1 MFRGVTALAKAHGSS
16 YVCRMRVV
24 EPVEPMGAWR
34 AALQRI
40 RCLIAK
46 ELAQLRRDP
55 RLFGLLLIAPILELT
70 ILGFVVTNDIRDID
84 LAVRDNDH
92 TPQSREFVRALAAS
106 GYFLVQPLAGEASRD
121 SAALV
126 SGRAGLV
133 VTIPVGFGRR
143 LAQGAPAEVQA
154 LVDGA
159 DSNFAVYGV
168 AYLQKAARLFSERL
182 VRAAAAERI
191 ERAGVRLPAVRA
203 ATRVWYNPELKSR
216 LYMVPALM
224 AQLLMITT
232 MLVASMALVKEREE
246 GTLEQVLVTPLRPL
260 ELILGKLL
268 PFVVVGAV
276 EVAVAVPLMIVIFNL
291 PFRGDAGFLF
301 VVSGLYLLTTLGLGL
316 LVSTLVR
323 TQQQAMLV
331 AVFFVMM
338 PFMMLSGFAF
348 PIENMPR
355 AIQWVTTA
363 IPLKYYLILVRGI
376 FLKGVGLATL
386 WRETLI
392 LAGFGVVILGL
403 AVARFR
409 KRLD

>member
-1 MFRGVTALAKAHGSS
+1 MIR
-16 YVCRMRVV
+16 
-24 EPVEPMGAWR
+24 
-34 AALQRI
+34 RI
-40 RCLIAK
+40 HCLIVK

-55 RLFGLLLIAPILELT
+55 RLFGLLLIAPILQLT
-70 ILGFVVTNDIRDID
+70 ILGFVVTNDIREID

-92 TPQSREFVRALAAS
+92 THQSREFTRALAAS
-106 GYFLVQPLAGEASRD
+106 GYFVVHSLAGEGGQDA
-121 SAALV
+121 AALV

-133 VTIPVGFGRR
+133 VVIPAGFSRR
-143 LAQGAPAEVQA
+143 LTQGRAADVQA

-168 AYLQKAARLFSERL
+168 NYLQKAARLFSERL
-182 VRAAAAERI
+182 VRAAAASRVEQP
-191 ERAGVRLPAVRA
+191 AVRLPTVRSS
-203 ATRVWYNPELKSR
+203 TRVWYNPELKSR
-216 LYMVPALM
+216 TYMVPALM

-232 MLVASMALVKEREE
+232 MLVASMSLVKEREE
-246 GTLEQVLVTPLRPL
+246 GTLEQLLVTPLRPL

-268 PFVVVGAV
+268 PFVVVGFA
-276 EVAVAVPLMIVIFNL
+276 EVVVAVPFMIVLFGL
-291 PFRGDAGFLF
+291 PFRGDVFFLF
-301 VVSGLYLLTTLGLGL
+301 AVSALYLLTTLGLGL

-323 TQQQAMLV
+323 TQQQAML
-331 AVFFVMM
+331 ASTFFVMM
-338 PFMMLSGFAF
+338 PFIMLSGFAF

-355 AIQWVTTA
+355 AIQVVTNV

-376 FLKGVGLATL
+376 FLKGVGWTTL

-392 LAGFGVVILGL
+392 LAGFGVLILGL

>member
-1 MFRGVTALAKAHGSS
+1 MLR
-16 YVCRMRVV
+16 
-24 EPVEPMGAWR
+24 
-34 AALQRI
+34 RI
-40 RCLIAK
+40 HCLIVK

-55 RLFGLLLIAPILELT
+55 RLFGLLLIAPLLELT
-70 ILGFVVTNDIRDID
+70 ILGFVVTNDIREID

-92 TPQSREFVRALAAS
+92 TPQSREFARALGAS
-106 GYFLVQPLAGEASRD
+106 GYFVVQPLAGTDDRD
-121 SAALV
+121 VAALV

-133 VTIPVGFGRR
+133 VVIPAGFGRR
-143 LAQGAPAEVQA
+143 LTQGQPAEVQA

-159 DSNFAVYGV
+159 DSNFAVYGLN
-168 AYLQKAARLFSERL
+168 YLQKAARQFSEML
-182 VRAAAAERI
+182 VRATAQNRAAQPDL
-191 ERAGVRLPAVRA
+191 RLPSVRA

-216 LYMVPALM
+216 IYMVPALM

-246 GTLEQVLVTPLRPL
+246 GTLEQLIVTPLRPL

-268 PFVVVGAV
+268 PFVVVGFA
-276 EVAVAVPLMIVIFNL
+276 EVAVAVPFMIAVFGL
-291 PFRGDAGFLF
+291 PFRGGVGFLF
-301 VVSGLYLLTTLGLGL
+301 AVSGLYLLTTLGLGL
-316 LVSTLVR
+316 LVSTLVK

-331 AVFFVMM
+331 SIFFVMM

-348 PIENMPR
+348 PIENMPP
-355 AIQWVTTA
+355 AVQVVTNA
-363 IPLKYYLILVRGI
+363 IPLKYYLILVRGV
-376 FLKGVGLATL
+376 FLKGVGWTVL

-392 LAGFGVVILGL
+392 LAGFGVLLLGL

>member
-1 MFRGVTALAKAHGSS
+1 MIR
-16 YVCRMRVV
+16 
-24 EPVEPMGAWR
+24 
-34 AALQRI
+34 RI
-40 RCLIAK
+40 HCLIRK

-55 RLFGLLLIAPILELT
+55 RLLGLLLVAPILQLT
-70 ILGFVVTNDIRDID
+70 ILGFVVTNDIREID
-84 LAVRDNDH
+84 LAVRDQDH
-92 TPQSREFVRALAAS
+92 TYQSREFTRALAAS
-106 GYFLVQPLAGEASRD
+106 GFFVVQPLAGADGRD
-121 SAALV
+121 DAALV

-133 VTIPVGFGRR
+133 VTVPADFGRR
-143 LAQGAPAEVQA
+143 LTRGQPVEVQA

-168 AYLQKAARLFSERL
+168 NYLQKAARLFSEKL
-182 VRAAAAERI
+182 VRATASDRV
-191 ERAGVRLPAVRA
+191 GKQNLRLPSVRA
-203 ATRVWYNPELKSR
+203 STRVWYNPELKSR
-216 LYMVPALM
+216 IYMVPALM

-232 MLVASMALVKEREE
+232 MLVASMSLVKEREE
-246 GTLEQVLVTPLRPL
+246 GTLEQLLVTPLRPV

-268 PFVVVGAV
+268 PFVVVGFV
-276 EVAVAVPLMIVIFNL
+276 EVVAAVPFMIVVFGL
-291 PFRGDAGFLF
+291 PFRGDVGFLF
-301 VVSGLYLLTTLGLGL
+301 AVSGLYLLTTLGIGL
-316 LVSTLVR
+316 LVSTMVR

-331 AVFFVMM
+331 STFFVMM
-338 PFMMLSGFAF
+338 PFIMLSGFAF

-355 AIQWVTTA
+355 AIQVVTNI

-376 FLKGVGLATL
+376 FLKGVGMATL

>member
-1 MFRGVTALAKAHGSS
+1 MPATNPADAQT
-16 YVCRMRVV
+16 
-24 EPVEPMGAWR
+24 GAWH
-34 AALQRI
+34 AAARRV

-106 GYFLVQPLAGEASRD
+106 GYFLVQPLAGAAGRD
-121 SAALV
+121 DATLV

-133 VTIPVGFGRR
+133 VTIPAGFGRR
-143 LAQGAPAEVQA
+143 LAQGSSAEVQA

-168 AYLQKAARLFSERL
+168 SYLQKAARLFSERL
-182 VRAAAAERI
+182 VRAAATERI
-191 ERAGVRLPAVRA
+191 ERAGVHLPTVRA

-216 LYMVPALM
+216 FYMVPALM

-276 EVAVAVPLMIVIFNL
+276 EVAVAVPLMIVVFDL
-291 PFRGDAGFLF
+291 PFRGDAGLLF
-301 VVSGLYLLTTLGLGL
+301 AVSGLYLLTTLGLGL

-355 AIQWVTTA
+355 AIQWVTAA

-376 FLKGVGLATL
+376 FLKGTGFATL